1 MGDRQASV
9 SSATARASARWPG
22 DAHSFAKIFAG
33 MLKSQRKPDRAVI
46 SPINSETLL
55 ELDHLPFSVR
65 QRCRIAIEISNAAIV
80 QLEFIEK

>member
-1 MGDRQASV
+1 
-9 SSATARASARWPG
+9 
-22 DAHSFAKIFAG
+22 

-65 QRCRIAIEISNAAIV
+65 QRCRIAIEISNATIV